1 MAAIALHGEMEQE
14 RRSAILSGFLAGKYE
29 AIVATGVLAR
39 GLDLHNVK
47 QVRRR
52 RKRRRRRQGGRE
64 EEAGREGGGGGGG
77 DRERGCIWRDGY
89 LYFCWGRYLYLMLLP
104 LLTTLYI
111 K

>member
-14 RRSAILSGFLAGKYE
+14 RRSAILSGFLARKYE

-47 QVRRR
+47 QVR
-52 RKRRRRRQGGRE
+52 KRRRRRR
-64 EEAGREGGGGGGG
+64 RG
-77 DRERGCIWRDGY
+77 DREGGCIWRDGY
-89 LYFCWGRYLYLMLLP
+89 LYFCWTRYLYLMLLP

>member
-1 MAAIALHGEMEQE
+1 MHGEMEQE

-47 QVRRR
+47 QVR
-52 RKRRRRRQGGRE
+52 KRRRRRQGGRRRR
-64 EEAGREGGGGGGG
+64 REGGRKRRRQAG
-77 DRERGCIWRDGY
+77 RERGCIWREGY
-89 LYFCWGRYLYLMLLP
+89 LYFCWGRYLYLMLLS

>member
-47 QVRRR
+47 QVR
-52 RKRRRRRQGGRE
+52 KRRRRGETGRE
-64 EEAGREGGGGGGG
+64 DEPGEIVTCTFVGVG
-77 DRERGCIWRDGY
+77 I
-89 LYFCWGRYLYLMLLP
+89 
-104 LLTTLYI
+104 YI
-111 K
+111 

>member
-47 QVRRR
+47 QVRKRR
-52 RKRRRRRQGGRE
+52 RRRRRQGGRMNL
-64 EEAGREGGGGGGG
+64 
-77 DRERGCIWRDGY
+77 ER
-89 LYFCWGRYLYLMLLP
+89 
-104 LLTTLYI
+104 
-111 K
+111 